1 MQLGGLIKKEFGR
14 IKSDKRTLVLLFFIP
29 LILIIIFGLITGG
42 GPTKF
47 FTASIITRDSM
58 PFGPDGNMTAYHD
71 ETFISI
77 VRDNCSS
84 FGFHSAYN
92 STNEQE
98 YDSNYAKCLEL
109 LKNGVIGAI
118 IVLPENFTETV
129 ENATSSNPYIKSVN
143 PVLIY
148 VIDGSDIES
157 VNAIQ
162 MSIQEPLAL
171 FRAQVGMLSNF
182 TTIMPSLEFSVPFW
196 ESQML
201 NYALG
206 LMLPLIIIG
215 TTMNLTSL
223 SIVSEGPLA
232 RMMLTPTAKNEI
244 IISKTIANIVI
255 MTLQSTEIF
264 VMLSCFGLY
273 SLGSL
278 FDFYIALLLTGL
290 CGISIG
296 LFISALATT
305 EQAAN
310 QMYLMFFIVLIVFS
324 GMFGM
329 GSTDEM
335 DFVTNL
341 LPLVYSKE
349 LIASITLRG
358 SPLNMLSAFKMIIIS
373 LVFLL
378 LAYLTY
384 RFKKVEV

>member
-29 LILIIIFGLITGG
+29 LILIIIFGLVTGG

-58 PFGPDGNMTAYHD
+58 PLGQEVNGTAYYD
-71 ETFISI
+71 EIFIST
-77 VRDNCSS
+77 VRDNCSA

-92 STNEQE
+92 STTEQE
-98 YDSNYAKCLEL
+98 YDSHYAKCLDL

-118 IVLPENFTETV
+118 IILPENFTESV
-129 ENATSSNPYIKSVN
+129 ENATSSNPLVKSVN

-148 VIDGSDIES
+148 AIDGSDIES
-157 VNAIQ
+157 VNAIK
-162 MSIQEPLAL
+162 MAIQEPLAL
-171 FRAQVGMLSNF
+171 FRSQVGMLNNF

-244 IISKTIANIVI
+244 ILSKTIANIVI
-255 MTLQSTEIF
+255 MTLQATEIF
-264 VMLSCFGLY
+264 VMLSFFGLY
-273 SLGSL
+273 CLGSL
-278 FDFYIALLLTGL
+278 FDFYATLLLTGL

-310 QMYLMFFIVLIVFS
+310 QMYLMFFIVLIIFS
-324 GMFGM
+324 GMFGV
-329 GSTDEM
+329 GGTDEM
-335 DFVTNL
+335 KFVTSL
-341 LPLVYSKE
+341 LPLGYSKE
-349 LIASITLRG
+349 LIVSITLRG
-358 SPLNMLSAFKMIIIS
+358 APMNMLSAFKMVIIS